1 MKKLAVSHHF
11 QKQLDKLPAHEQTKI
26 TESLKSFLTALQ
38 KGPIPMGFGFKK
50 INGDKYELRVNLRL
64 RIAMKADSG
73 VLVCHLI
80 GNHEE
85 IRKYL
90 RNFRNK

>member
-11 QKQLDKLPAHEQTKI
+11 QKQLNKLSALERTKI
-26 TESLKSFLTALQ
+26 TDTLKTFLEALK

-90 RNFRNK
+90 RDFRNK

>member
-1 MKKLAVSHHF
+1 MKKLAVSRHF
-11 QKQLDKLPAHEQTKI
+11 QKQLDKLPAQERIKV
-26 TESLKSFLTALQ
+26 TESLKAFLTALK
-38 KGPIPMGFGFKK
+38 KGPIPTGFGFKK

-80 GNHEE
+80 GSHED

-90 RNFRNK
+90 RDFRNK